1 MMMMEFTGAKSREWV
16 GSFGMC
22 GLWSMG
28 GVVIGM
34 DGAVVRSV
42 YRGAPSQILHE
53 WQAVSILPMFLCI
66 IRAFVTLL
74 LPESPL
80 WLAARG
86 NLVEARHVLEM
97 AAEINGASLPAGRL
111 VSHTLG
117 TSRLPLSNGGH
128 EPVSSDG
135 LGGHEP
141 VSSDALKGPSTR
153 DLFHVL
159 LSLRW
164 PGFGSHVIK

>member
-1 MMMMEFTGAKSREWV
+1 
-16 GSFGMC
+16 
-22 GLWSMG
+22 
-28 GVVIGM
+28 
-34 DGAVVRSV
+34 
-42 YRGAPSQILHE
+42 
-53 WQAVSILPMFLCI
+53 MFLCI

-128 EPVSSDG
+128 EPVSSD
-135 LGGHEP
+135 
-141 VSSDALKGPSTR
+141 ALKGPSTR
-153 DLFHVL
+153 DLFTVL